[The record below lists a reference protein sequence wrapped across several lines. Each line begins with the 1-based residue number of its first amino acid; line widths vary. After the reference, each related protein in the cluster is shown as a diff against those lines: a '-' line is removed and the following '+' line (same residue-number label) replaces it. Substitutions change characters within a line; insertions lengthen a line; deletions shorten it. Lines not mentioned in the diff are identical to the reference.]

1 MDLHVK
7 SNRLYIQCIND
18 PLIYAIETTSAIV
31 IQTVKY
37 TDETDIMPMRNTFT
51 MSSCGSLIFTTNCHE
66 DQIKCFRISDGVCV
80 GHIRIPISLMV
91 KKYAVTSL
99 AYHPN
104 KNVIACSIFGS
115 SIRSCLF
122 LMCNETDDDKKEREP
137 FIRDEEDYVE
147 RDISGWHDLRSQGM
161 MSMSMNEMKPTEFE
175 SILNRIDEL
184 FFLAIRSPN
193 HMEDAKG
200 QLIDVQ
206 SLLHNFSMATL
217 QESPSDRRNNEK
229 GSANDMSSRS
239 LQSEQSKTKIE
250 PFGESTKTIEFLQE
264 LKALQSSKLIKSNS
278 KAIDSES
285 SSSRHTFQVER
296 KFNSN
301 KKSKSISNLNEK
313 IEADLSNATYSI
325 ESDASKHSNLT
336 FEIEK

>member
-31 IQTVKY
+31 IQTVKC
-37 TDETDIMPMRNTFT
+37 TDETDVMPMRNTFT
-51 MSSCGSLIFTTNCHE
+51 TSPCGSLVFTTNCHE
-66 DQIKCFRISDGVCV
+66 DQIKCFRISDGVCM
-80 GHIRIPISLMV
+80 GQIRIPISLMV

-99 AYHPN
+99 AYHPS

-122 LMCNETDDDKKEREP
+122 LMCNESDDDKKGRES
-137 FIRDEEDYVE
+137 FIRDEDDYNE
-147 RDISGWHDLRSQGM
+147 RELSEWRNIRPQDI
-161 MSMSMNEMKPTEFE
+161 MSMSEGKPAEFE

-193 HMEDAKG
+193 HMKDAKG

-206 SLLHNFSMATL
+206 LLLQKFSMATSR
-217 QESPSDRRNNEK
+217 ESPIGQRNDER
-229 GSANDMSSRS
+229 GSANDISGESLRS
-239 LQSEQSKTKIE
+239 GQSKTQIE
-250 PFGESTKTIEFLQE
+250 LFGESTKKIEFLQK
-264 LKALQSSKLIKSNS
+264 LKTVQTEKLLKE
-278 KAIDSES
+278 KTRGIDSES
-285 SSSRHTFQVER
+285 SSSRHTFQVE
-296 KFNSN
+296 KKYSSN
-301 KKSKSISNLNEK
+301 VKLRKSKSKENN
-313 IEADLSNATYSI
+313 EADLSNATYSI
-325 ESDASKHSNLT
+325 DSDVSKHSNLT